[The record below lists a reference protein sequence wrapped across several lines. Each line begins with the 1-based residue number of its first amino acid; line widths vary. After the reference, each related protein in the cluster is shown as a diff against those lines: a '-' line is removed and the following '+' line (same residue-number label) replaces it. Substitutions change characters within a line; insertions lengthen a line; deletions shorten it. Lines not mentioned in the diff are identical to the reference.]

1 MIKLERYRT
10 EKISIG
16 WLQVKVK
23 NGKIGTIQRGLAKG
37 GLKQKSS
44 ELLHLN
50 TCLVPLC
57 IILSGLGRLSE
68 EWIYVLSNS
77 AACQWSRPRRQQ
89 LGIWL
94 KCLATTLNWQ
104 RSVHPMLN
112 VLAQALGP
120 STLGTHISSL
130 CTCRPRCNGEPTDDQ
145 RPFPRHS
152 SDPGLR
158 KSNREFPPFHSSKI
172 CTADDVKLK

>member
-1 MIKLERYRT
+1 MERYRT

-23 NGKIGTIQRGLAKG
+23 SGKTGAIQRGLAKG

-44 ELLHLN
+44 ELLHLD

-57 IILSGLGRLSE
+57 IILSGLGRLSAK
-68 EWIYVLSNS
+68 WIYVLFCS
-77 AACQWSRPRRQQ
+77 AVCQCSGPQGQQ
-89 LGIWL
+89 LGTSL

-104 RSVHPMLN
+104 RSVYPMLK

-120 STLGTHISSL
+120 STPGTHISPP
-130 CTCRPRCNGEPTDDQ
+130 CTCRSRCNGEPTDDR
-145 RPFPRHS
+145 RPFPWHS

-158 KSNREFPPFHSSKI
+158 TSSRKFPPFHSSKI
-172 CTADDVKLK
+172 VPPMM